1 MKSKFRLINLI
12 LLSFTLFIMIFI
24 QACHKPGVSTGG
36 SNSETPVY
44 YTVIV
49 DGVSQSVLEGEKA
62 VEPTRPTQE
71 GYTFDKWVSEG
82 VEFTFETL
90 IYKNYVVES
99 TFTKD
104 PVYYTVT
111 VDGVSQSVLEGEKA
125 VEPTRPTQ
133 EGYTFDKWVSEGVEF
148 TFETLIYKNYV
159 VESTFTKDPV
169 YYTVTVDGVSQSVLD
184 GETAV
189 EPEIPTKEN
198 YTFEKWMSNN
208 EEFFFSTPIHKD
220 YIVTSSFVLTLDITE
235 KASNM
240 NHLIGGFA
248 NLNGKYVSKEDGS
261 LSSFNDVSMKNGSIT
276 VTVKSEK
283 GYVIYFGLDSKEVYR
298 GKPQGNYYALS
309 VDEFGNVSLSRAVDG
324 HEVVVN
330 VSLAIKDTYNPEN
343 EYTFGIYKTN
353 KNIDIYYNNQV
364 IISYRDNISFNG
376 YNLAISAENKASEFN
391 FTSIAPQTSVDVI
404 DGTLYFADANKHN
417 NFVVTIEGQ
426 DYEVG
431 LNKYSIDLD
440 ALQLENK
447 VYNGSVYSMDG
458 TNKTLLLGFEYGRE
472 TTINN
477 FKNYNGEFVLYGN
490 TYYYSKE
497 SFSLGLFTDK
507 EFLDGTLKTKVIP
520 GNNEDVGLVFRASNG
535 GLESF
540 WEDPTAQY
548 YTALINKEGIV
559 ILGKVNYNGNV
570 WSLLGSKA
578 MVDAYSSL
586 NEYEL
591 EVRTSA
597 GRIMVFVNGIK
608 YVDVVDNDPYT
619 YTGVGIRTTTSNTKF
634 RDVQIL
640 EPSIVGLT
648 VKTFSDQ
655 VKVNEEINLNNI
667 KAYVEYDNG
676 SLEEV
681 NVTKAMLSDTD
692 TSIVGKKAII
702 LTYSNSVSTYD
713 KEFFLYV
720 VDDSYVYYKDFAD
733 DENSSVLPEGW
744 YVQQGGPADTVYK
757 IENGGLVMGC
767 TSKNF
772 PAAIQFDGI
781 DMDNYTVIVEFEVL
795 EKMDDGRWLGISTRL
810 QETAGWYKGSVS
822 LNGNLA
828 INNCTTTDLSKP
840 VWVQAVKETY
850 DFDVELN
857 TIHTMQLSI
866 IGQYVIFYYDDYYVT
881 HTLPEPYTTGGF
893 GITIGGTVIKVHKI
907 MVKEPSAADFKRV
920 EGISTEKSNSTINQ
934 GEELELDVI
943 LTNKDGSQRI
953 LDKSEYT
960 IEGFNNNEPGEHTF
974 SIKYGNY
981 EITHTVKVLAT
992 EVIETYY
999 EADFTNVDSSTNL
1012 PVGWTWKAEDTKVTY
1027 STSSEGI
1034 AISSLKSTPQV
1045 SLQYTDS
1052 SFTAS
1057 DYTYE
1062 MQIKVVDYQN
1072 TSRWFGLTSRGTEEY
1087 GYVRSHVTINGASQY
1102 GRQSN
1107 WNIAPGNI
1115 AKTSTSVKGGTF
1127 AKIQKGQVVTLKLV
1141 VFGSQFALYVDGQLM
1156 YIGSYEHSS
1165 FGTGLDYSQGT
1176 FGFTCGGG
1184 SYLIQS
1190 ISVKSVSQ
1198 MDKEV
1203 FNTGA

>member
-1 MKSKFRLINLI
+1 M
-12 LLSFTLFIMIFI
+12 
-24 QACHKPGVSTGG
+24 
-36 SNSETPVY
+36 
-44 YTVIV
+44 
-49 DGVSQSVLEGEKA
+49 
-62 VEPTRPTQE
+62 EPTRPTQE

-82 VEFTFETL
+82 EEFTFDTL

-111 VDGVSQSVLEGEKA
+111 VDGVSQEVLEGEKA

-133 EGYTFDKWVSEGVEF
+133 EGYTFDKWVSEGEEF
-148 TFETLIYKNYV
+148 TFDTLIYKNYV
-159 VESTFTKDPV
+159 VESIFTKDPV
-169 YYTVTVDGVSQSVLD
+169 YYTVTVDGVSQRVLD
-184 GETAV
+184 GETAI

-198 YTFEKWMSNN
+198 YTFDKWMSNG
-208 EEFFFSTPIHKD
+208 EEFLFSTPIHKD
-220 YIVTSSFVLTLDITE
+220 YVITSSFVLTLDITE

-261 LSSFNDVSMKNGSIT
+261 LSSFDDVSMKNGSIT
-276 VTVKSEK
+276 VTIKGEK
-283 GYVIYFGLDSKEVYR
+283 GYVVYFGLDSTEVYR

-309 VDEFGNVSLSRAVDG
+309 VDEFGNISLSRAVDG
-324 HEVVVN
+324 HEVVVK
-330 VSLAIKDTYNPEN
+330 VSLAIKETYNPKN
-343 EYTFGIYKTN
+343 EYTFGIFKTN
-353 KNIDIYYNNQV
+353 KLIDIYYNNEI
-364 IISYRDNISFNG
+364 IISYTDNISFNG
-376 YNLAISAENKASEFN
+376 YNLAIAAENKASEFN
-391 FTSIAPQTSVDVI
+391 FTSIEPQTSVDVI
-404 DGTLYFADANKHN
+404 DGTLYFADANKRN

-431 LNKYSIDLD
+431 LNKFSINLD

-447 VYNGSVYSMDG
+447 VYSGSVYSLDG
-458 TNKTLLLGFEYGRE
+458 TNKTLLSGFEYGRE
-472 TTINN
+472 TTIDN
-477 FKNYNGEFVLYGN
+477 FTNYNGEFVLYGN

-497 SFSLGLFTDK
+497 NFSLGLFNDK
-507 EFLDGTLKTKVIP
+507 EFFDGILKTKVIP

-540 WEDPTAQY
+540 WEDPTSQY

-570 WSLLGSKA
+570 WTLLGSKL
-578 MVDAYSSL
+578 MVDEYSCL
-586 NEYEL
+586 NEYDL
-591 EVRTSA
+591 EVRTCG
-597 GRIMVFVNGIK
+597 GRIMVFVNGTEYI
-608 YVDVVDNDPYT
+608 DVVDNDPYT
-619 YTGVGIRTTTSNTKF
+619 FTGVGIRTTTSKSKF
-634 RDVQIL
+634 RNLQIL

-648 VKTFSDQ
+648 VKTFTDQ
-655 VKVNEEINLNNI
+655 VKLNEEIDLNNI
-667 KAYVEYDNG
+667 KAYVEYNNG

-681 NVTKAMLSDTD
+681 VVTKEMLSDID
-692 TSIVGKKAII
+692 TSVVGKKSIT

-713 KEFFLYV
+713 EEFFLYV
-720 VDDSYVYYKDFAD
+720 VDDSYVYYKDFSEL
-733 DENSSVLPEGW
+733 ENSSVLPEGW

-772 PAAIQFDGI
+772 PAAIQFNGI

-795 EKMDDGRWLGISTRL
+795 DKMDNGRWVGISTRL
-810 QETAGWYKGSVS
+810 QETAGWYKGSLS
-822 LNGNLA
+822 LNGNIA

-850 DFDVELN
+850 DFNVELN

-866 IGQYVIFYYDDYYVT
+866 IGQYVIFYFDDYCIA

-907 MVKEPSAADFKRV
+907 MVKEPVAADFKRV
-920 EGISTEKSNSTINQ
+920 EGLSTQRSNSVINQ
-934 GEELELDVI
+934 GDELELDVI
-943 LTNKDGSQRI
+943 LTNKDGSQRV

-974 SIKYGNY
+974 LILYGEY

-999 EADFTNVDSSTNL
+999 EADFTKVNSSTNL
-1012 PVGWTWKAEDTKVTY
+1012 PEGWTWKCENTQATY

-1034 AISSLKSTPQV
+1034 TMTCLGSTPQV

-1052 SFTAS
+1052 AFTAA

-1062 MQIKVVDYQN
+1062 MQVKVLDYQN

-1087 GYVRSHVTINGASQY
+1087 GYVRSHIVIKGTSAY

-1107 WNIAPGNI
+1107 WNLAPGST
-1115 AKTSTSVKGGTF
+1115 AKTSTSVQGNKFT
-1127 AKIQKGQVVTLKLV
+1127 AIQKGQVVTLKLV
-1141 VFGSQFALYVDGQLM
+1141 AFGSQFALYVDGQLM
-1156 YIGSYEHSS
+1156 YIGSYEDSS
-1165 FGTGLDYSQGT
+1165 FGTGLDYSKGT
-1176 FGFTCGGG
+1176 FGFTFGGG
-1184 SYLIQS
+1184 SYQIQS

-1203 FNTGA
+1203 FNTGE